1 MNKHYYCDENG
12 LSLLENALEYIE
24 SQNLKDLDPKVRL
37 VLLKVKHNLNWF
49 LGNEIYDIDIW
60 KED

>member
-12 LSLLENALEYIE
+12 LSLLENTLEYIK
-24 SQNLKDLDPKVRL
+24 SQKIENLEPEIRIL
-37 VLLKVKHNLNWF
+37 LLKIKHNLTWF